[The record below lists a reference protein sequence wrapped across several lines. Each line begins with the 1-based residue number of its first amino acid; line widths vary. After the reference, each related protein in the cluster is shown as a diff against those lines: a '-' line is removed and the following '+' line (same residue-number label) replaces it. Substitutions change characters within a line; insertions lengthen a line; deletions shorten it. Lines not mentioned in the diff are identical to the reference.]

1 MIERAHVRMLPSPEP
16 KADDLGAEIAAMESV
31 ARAVSSL
38 PEAARERVLRW
49 AVERYQLTALL
60 PQAQAAP
67 NAATL
72 ASTPAPVS
80 AVEQATADRDLT
92 LDGAE
97 LFGQTHR
104 SNPATAPQGGVES
117 LVHDF
122 VSEFQRVA
130 KEWQEG

>member
-67 NAATL
+67 HEATP
-72 ASTPAPVS
+72 ASAPAPVS
-80 AVEQATADRDLT
+80 ADRDLT
-92 LDGAE
+92 LEGME

-104 SNPATAPQGGVES
+104 SNPSTAPQGGVES